1 MKIDKNKLRVGL
13 WYEDEEGNVIPHTNE
28 VKPKG
33 AVFAHAKFPLTI
45 TEHIYRIRPDGGYG
59 DKDEVLAINSSLC
72 RYSGKLAV
80 AMVNSGDYDLY
91 EALAV
96 LSQCCERCC
105 NVLWNKYLPDENE
118 GYDEFS
124 PEWYKANT
132 VCDFCRNDG

>member
-1 MKIDKNKLRVGL
+1 MQKIIV
-13 WYEDEEGNVIPHTNE
+13 VILC
-28 VKPKG
+28 VLCVCLSG
-33 AVFAHAKFPLTI
+33 CD
-45 TEHIYRIRPDGGYG
+45 DGR
-59 DKDEVLAINSSLC
+59 K
-72 RYSGKLAV
+72 AV

-105 NVLWNKYLPDENE
+105 NALWNKYLPEENE

-132 VCDFCRNDG
+132 VCDFCRNVK